1 MFWKISGVLEQWP
14 MAEDRVQR
22 RLAAILAADLVGYS
36 RMMGEDEAGTLTRL
50 KALRRDLFEPKTK
63 LHRGR
68 IFKTTG
74 DGALVEFK
82 SAVDAVNCA
91 IDIQRALAERGE
103 GVSEDRRFRLRI
115 GISLGDVMV
124 EGSDLYG
131 NGVNVAARMENLA
144 EPGGI
149 CISGNVHEHVRGG
162 AGLVFDDLGNQEV
175 KNIAEPVRA
184 YRVDLGID
192 DVAKTDQLRK
202 NASPRPLDKPSIA
215 VLPFQNMSGDP
226 EQEYFADGMVEEI
239 ITALSRFN
247 WLLVMARN
255 SSFIYKGRAVDVRR
269 VAEELGV
276 RYVLEGSVRRA
287 GRRIRI
293 TGQLIDAKSGAHIW
307 ADRFDGDAED
317 IFDLQDR
324 VTECV
329 IGAIEPSLRKAEIE
343 RSRRKRPESLA
354 AYDLFLRALT
364 PLHKLRP
371 EANAEAQILLEQAIA
386 TDPGYAPALAYA
398 AWCYEQRLL
407 HGWSTAPEA
416 EAAAAVGLARQA
428 LAIDSGDA
436 AAIAMASFVLTLV
449 GHDYDGG
456 RRAAQ
461 RALDLNP
468 NSSTVCWM
476 AGWVIMLGGDP
487 QAAVPIFERSLRLS
501 PSDPQA
507 NYLLNGLGMSYLI
520 MGHPEDAYECG
531 SKAVALDPDVDVIY
545 YVLIPAC
552 GYLGRADEARQAIAK
567 LQSLAPGITTSS
579 FRNRMP
585 MRNEA
590 HMNALL
596 DGLRKAGLPE

>member
-1 MFWKISGVLEQWP
+1 
-14 MAEDRVQR
+14 MAEARVER
-22 RLAAILAADLVGYS
+22 RLAAILAADVAGYS
-36 RMMGEDEAGTLTRL
+36 RLMGVDEEGTLAAL
-50 KALRRDLFEPKTK
+50 KALRRELIDPKIAE
-63 LHRGR
+63 HRGR
-68 IFKTTG
+68 IVKTTG
-74 DGALVEFK
+74 DGVLVEFA
-82 SAVDAVNCA
+82 SAVDAVRCA
-91 IDIQRALAERGE
+91 LEIQQLMAKRNAAIPEERRID
-103 GVSEDRRFRLRI
+103 FRI
-115 GISLGDVMV
+115 GINVGDIIIDDNDIYGDGVNIAARV
-124 EGSDLYG
+124 ETLASSGAICLSDNAYQQIKGKLAFDVSDLG
-131 NGVNVAARMENLA
+131 EQNL
-144 EPGGI
+144 
-149 CISGNVHEHVRGG
+149 
-162 AGLVFDDLGNQEV
+162 
-175 KNIAEPVRA
+175 KNIAQPVRV
-184 YRVDLGID
+184 YGVRLDG
-192 DVAKTDQLRK
+192 T
-202 NASPRPLDKPSIA
+202 PERPALVLPDKPSIA

-239 ITALSRFN
+239 ITALSRFS

-269 VAEELGV
+269 VAGELGV

-293 TGQLIDAKSGAHIW
+293 TGQLIDATTGAHIW

-317 IFDLQDR
+317 IFDLQDK

-371 EANAEAQILLEQAIA
+371 EANAEALKLLERAIA

-407 HGWSTAPEA
+407 HGWSTAHEA
-416 EAAAAVGLARQA
+416 EGAAAVGLARQA

-487 QAAVPIFERSLRLS
+487 QGAVPIFERSLRLS

-590 HMNALL
+590 HMNVLL

>member
-1 MFWKISGVLEQWP
+1 
-14 MAEDRVQR
+14 MAEERVQR
-22 RLAAILAADLVGYS
+22 RLAAILAADVVGYS
-36 RMMGEDEAGTLTRL
+36 RLMSEDEAGTLARL
-50 KALRRDLFEPKTK
+50 KALRRELFEPKTTQY
-63 LHRGR
+63 HGR

-82 SAVDAVNCA
+82 SAVDAINSAVE
-91 IDIQRALAERGE
+91 IQRALAERDE
-103 GVSEDRRFRLRI
+103 SVAEHRHIRLRI
-115 GISLGDVMV
+115 GISLGDVIV

-131 NGVNVAARMENLA
+131 HGVNVAARMEALA

-149 CISGNVHEHVRGG
+149 CISGNVYEHVRS
-162 AGLVFDDLGNQEV
+162 AVELAFDDLGQQKV

-184 YRVDLGID
+184 YRVQLEID
-192 DVAKTDQLRK
+192 SVAERARQHAD
-202 NASPRPLDKPSIA
+202 ASPPRADKPSIA

-239 ITALSRFN
+239 ITALSRFS

-255 SSFIYKGRAVDVRR
+255 SSFTYKGRAVDVRR

-287 GRRIRI
+287 SQRIRI
-293 TGQLIDAKSGAHIW
+293 TGQLIDATTGAHIW

-317 IFDLQDR
+317 IFELQDK

-329 IGAIEPSLRKAEIE
+329 VGAIEPSLRRAEIE
-343 RSRRKRPESLA
+343 RSRRKRPDSLA

-371 EANAEAQILLEQAIA
+371 EANVEALRLLEQAI
-386 TDPGYAPALAYA
+386 TIDPGYAPALAYA

-407 HGWSTAPEA
+407 HGWSTAPDEDK
-416 EAAAAVGLARQA
+416 AAAVGLARRA
-428 LAIDSGDA
+428 LAIDSGEA
-436 AAIAMASFVLTLV
+436 AAIAMASFVLTFV
-449 GHDYDGG
+449 GHDYDAS

-468 NSSTVCWM
+468 NSPTVCWM
-476 AGWVIMLGGDP
+476 AGWVIMVGGDP
-487 QAAVPIFERSLRLS
+487 KGAIPIFERSLRLS
-501 PSDPQA
+501 PSDPQV
-507 NYLLNGLGMSYLI
+507 NFLLNGLGMSHLI
-520 MGHPEDAYECG
+520 LEHPEEAYEFA

-552 GYLGRADEARQAIAK
+552 GYLGRTEEARRAIAK
-567 LQSLAPGITTSS
+567 LQLLVPGITTSS
-579 FRNRMP
+579 FRERMP
-585 MRNEA
+585 LRNEA
-590 HMNALL
+590 HMTMLL
-596 DGLRKAGLPE
+596 DGLRKAGLPER